1 MFTES
6 IDHHGHKDFAED
18 GELLCILQQCC
29 VVLPECCVLH
39 CVLEEPLDLELPM
52 ITRHGT
58 RRGSEPIDGGQDAM
72 QQEHRVSLF
81 SCEDN
86 TSL

>member
-1 MFTES
+1 
-6 IDHHGHKDFAED
+6 
-18 GELLCILQQCC
+18 

-58 RRGSEPIDGGQDAM
+58 RRGSEPIDGGRDAM
-72 QQEHRVSLF
+72 
-81 SCEDN
+81 
-86 TSL
+86 